1 MLTKDDAEAIA
12 KKLGASLQDGSKH
25 QLAIIEHDGK
35 RIAQFG
41 IRRGSRRDQGHDH
54 IPGCIHVRP
63 RDALRLAQC
72 PMSLEDW
79 IKQMKDK
86 GLIT

>member
-12 KKLGASLQDGSKH
+12 KKLEASLKDGTKH
-25 QLAIIEHDGK
+25 QLAIIEYDGK

-54 IPGCIHVRP
+54 ISSAIHVRP
-63 RDALRLAQC
+63 REALLRDR
-72 PMSLEDW
+72 P
-79 IKQMKDK
+79 
-86 GLIT
+86 GFR